1 MRLVLLSLFSI
12 ILFSCGIN
20 RAVYKSPDFDA
31 KATTHQTIAIL
42 PFKITQTGHVAKNE
56 TSANIKEANEK
67 WGYVFQESL
76 HSYVLK
82 QTAKNKKGPMV
93 QFQAPQKTNALL
105 TQNNLRIEDMYD
117 RTPEELARLL
127 NVDAVL
133 MTTLE
138 KDKNFSDG
146 VAYGLAAGRTIV
158 NILSKNVSPVPG
170 VNASDINMNSA
181 LYDKEDSKLLWKT
194 YRNGGTDLPN
204 NVDDLVKYYS
214 NWIAKKLPYKS

>member
-1 MRLVLLSLFSI
+1 MRLLLLSAFSFL
-12 ILFSCGIN
+12 LFSCGMN

-31 KATTHQTIAIL
+31 KAANHQTIAIL
-42 PFKITQTGHVAKNE
+42 PFKITQTGHVGKNE
-56 TSANIKEANEK
+56 TTSDIKDANEK

-82 QTAKNKKGPMV
+82 QTSKNKKGV
-93 QFQAPQKTNALL
+93 VVAFQAPQKTNALL
-105 TQNNLRIEDMYD
+105 KENNLAIEDLYNK
-117 RTPEELARLL
+117 TPEDIAQLL
-127 NVDAVL
+127 QVDAVL

-158 NILSKNVSPVPG
+158 NILSKNVNPVPWA
-170 VNASDINMNSA
+170 NSSDINMNSY
-181 LYDKEDSKLLWKT
+181 LYDKEDSKVLWKT
-194 YRNGGTDLPN
+194 YRNGGSELPN
-204 NVDDLVKYYS
+204 NIDDLVKYYS

>member
-1 MRLVLLSLFSI
+1 MRLSLLFICSFA
-12 ILFSCGIN
+12 LFSCGIN
-20 RAVYKSPDFDA
+20 RAVYKSPDFET
-31 KATTHQTIAIL
+31 KASVHQTIAIL
-42 PFKITQTGHVAKNE
+42 PIKITQTGHVAKNE
-56 TSANIKEANEK
+56 TSTDIKDANEK

-82 QTAKNKKGPMV
+82 QTAKNKKGPIV
-93 QFQAPQKTNALL
+93 NFQAPQKTNALL
-105 TQNNLRIEDMYD
+105 KENNLRIEDMYD
-117 RTPEELARLL
+117 RTPEELAKLL
-127 NVDAVL
+127 QVDAVL

-146 VAYGLAAGRTIV
+146 VAYGLAAGRTIINV
-158 NILSKNVSPVPG
+158 LSKNPNPIPWANS
-170 VNASDINMNSA
+170 SDINMNSS
-181 LYDKEDSKLLWKT
+181 LYDSKDSKLIWKT

>member
-1 MRLVLLSLFSI
+1 MKLLLLSTFSI
-12 ILFSCGIN
+12 FLFSCGMN

-42 PFKITQTGHVAKNE
+42 PFKITQTGHVAKAE
-56 TSANIKEANEK
+56 TPADIKEANEK
-67 WGYVFQESL
+67 WSYVFQESL

-82 QTAKNKKGPMV
+82 QTAKNKKGV
-93 QFQAPQKTNALL
+93 LVAFQAPQKTNALL
-105 TQNNLRIEDMYD
+105 KENNLGIQDLYD
-117 RTPEELARLL
+117 RSPEEIAKLL

-146 VAYGLAAGRTIV
+146 VAYGLAAGRTIINV
-158 NILSKNVSPVPG
+158 LSKNVNPVPAI
-170 VNASDINMNSA
+170 NASDINMNSY
-181 LYDKEDSKLLWKT
+181 LYDKVDSKVLWKT